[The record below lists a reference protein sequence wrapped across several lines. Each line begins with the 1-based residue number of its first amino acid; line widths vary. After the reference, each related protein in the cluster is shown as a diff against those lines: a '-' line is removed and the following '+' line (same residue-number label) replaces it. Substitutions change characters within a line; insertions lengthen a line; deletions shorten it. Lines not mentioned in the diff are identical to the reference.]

1 MSAIIH
7 INFRFSGLRVASKQ
21 SSYAVHAILVMLLPL
36 GYVRFER
43 IFWMNEMN
51 QFIEFEWFG
60 RLLVLSKRITAE
72 PVSH

>member
-1 MSAIIH
+1 
-7 INFRFSGLRVASKQ
+7 
-21 SSYAVHAILVMLLPL
+21 MLLPV
-36 GYVRFER
+36 GFVRFER